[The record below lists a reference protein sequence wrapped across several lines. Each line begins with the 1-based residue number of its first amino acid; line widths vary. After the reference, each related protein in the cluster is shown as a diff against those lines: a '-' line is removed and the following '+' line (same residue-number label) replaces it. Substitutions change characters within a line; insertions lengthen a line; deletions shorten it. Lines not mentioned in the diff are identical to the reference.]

1 MARAHSHSRR
11 IPPALLTLLILA
23 ASLTLAL
30 TWLPPSTRHF
40 LRAGLCD
47 AIGWLRKAGLTRV
60 GALLF
65 AVWNFKVLPGVYHV
79 RIALAILPSLLQ
91 KNHLHAPPKASQ
103 QQLAGASVSS
113 SSPDLPL
120 FAPHILSTF
129 SPPLEHDS
137 NLHKSNSTYFSDLD
151 ISRSALLAR
160 LFLPTL
166 RHAAKRSGS
175 GGLGVK
181 LTVALGGAQA
191 DFKRGIGLQ
200 RYAVVSRIV
209 GWDRKWVVVGSWFV
223 GPRHQ
228 RSSTEEKR
236 TVYASALAKYVFKA
250 GRATIRPIIIMVAAG
265 LLPLAALDGLDGEK
279 GQAAQQVLS
288 AKEAEI
294 VDALRTIRSKGPRKL
309 DIVDQAQDGEEQY
322 DDDKWMSRVEDVRQE
337 GRAMTEHFL
346 ALDAVAN
353 LV

>member
-1 MARAHSHSRR
+1 MTCARSYSLR

-23 ASLTLAL
+23 ATLTLAL

-40 LRAGLCD
+40 FRAGICD
-47 AIGWLRKAGLTRV
+47 AIGWLRKANLMRV

-65 AVWNFKVLPGVYHV
+65 AVWNAKI
-79 RIALAILPSLLQ
+79 RIALAILPSLLE
-91 KNHLHAPPKASQ
+91 KNHLHAPPKASRR
-103 QQLAGASVSS
+103 LAGASVS

-120 FAPHILSTF
+120 FAPHTLSTF
-129 SPPLEHDS
+129 CPPLEHDS

-166 RHAAKRSGS
+166 RHAAKRNGS

-223 GPRHQ
+223 PRHQ
-228 RSSTEEKR
+228 KSSSEEKR

-250 GRATIRPIIIMVAAG
+250 GRATIRPLITMVAAG

-279 GQAAQQVLS
+279 GQAGLQALS

-294 VDALRTIRSKGPRKL
+294 VDALKTIRSKGSRKMQ
-309 DIVDQAQDGEEQY
+309 ISDQDQDGEEEF
-322 DDDKWMSRVEDVRQE
+322 DDDQWMRRIEEVRQE
-337 GRAMTEHFL
+337 GSAMTERFL
-346 ALDAVAN
+346 ALEAVAN
-353 LV
+353 LA